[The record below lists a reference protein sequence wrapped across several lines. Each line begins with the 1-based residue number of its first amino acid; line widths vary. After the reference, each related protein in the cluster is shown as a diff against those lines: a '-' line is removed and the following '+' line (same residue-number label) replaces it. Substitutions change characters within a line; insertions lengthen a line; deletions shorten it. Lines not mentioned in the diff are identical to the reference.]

1 MINIFF
7 SIFCLFLKNRR
18 LWLRFQC
25 RNEFCMQKYPDKSI
39 FIGFRENNFFSENFR
54 RGYSMAIFMLTAKK
68 LICTNLAIFGFFLS
82 NKHDSFGFRKFCLK
96 LIEKITKKQ
105 KKNDNKYFFSIF
117 CIFLK
122 NRRLWLRFQCR
133 NEFCMQKYPDK
144 SIFIGFR
151 ENNFF
156 SENFR
161 TGYSMAI
168 FMLTAKKLIYTNLA
182 IFGFFLSNI
191 HDSFGFRKFC
201 LKLIEKITKNRK

>member
-1 MINIFF
+1 
-7 SIFCLFLKNRR
+7 
-18 LWLRFQC
+18 
-25 RNEFCMQKYPDKSI
+25 MQKYPNKGI
-39 FIGFRENNFFSENFR
+39 FIGFTENSLFSENFR
-54 RGYSMAIFMLTAKK
+54 TGYSMAIFMLTAKK
-68 LICTNLAIFGFFLS
+68 LIYTNLAIFGFFLS

-105 KKNDNKYFFSIF
+105 KITITNIFFTIF

-122 NRRLWLRFQCR
+122 NRRLWLSFQGR
-133 NEFCMQKYPDK
+133 NEFCMQKYPNK
-144 SIFIGFR
+144 GIFIGFT
-151 ENNFF
+151 ENSLF

-182 IFGFFLSNI
+182 IFGFFLSNK